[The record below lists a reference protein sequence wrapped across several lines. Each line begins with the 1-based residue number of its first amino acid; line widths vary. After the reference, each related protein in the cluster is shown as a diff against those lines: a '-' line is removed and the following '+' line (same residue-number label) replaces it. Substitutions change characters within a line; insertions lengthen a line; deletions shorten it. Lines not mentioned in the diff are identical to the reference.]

1 LHERAGVS
9 GNGKRIP
16 TKASFG
22 GIAVLKPLSRREA
35 EAERAAQVHDA
46 ARQEWLGAAP
56 AAAGPAPAADVP
68 ATTGAGYAEL
78 HCLSHFSFGR
88 GASSARELFERAKR
102 NGYAALAV
110 TDECTLA
117 GIVRALEASRETG
130 LKLVTGTELL
140 LDDGLKLVLLAQTQA
155 GYTAICK
162 LITHAR
168 RRADKGRYL
177 VTRADLE
184 DGLPGTLALWL
195 PGATPDRAQGEW
207 LRARF
212 GGRLWLAVGLHRGA
226 DDAAR
231 LRALAELGA
240 GLGLPLVAAGDV
252 HMHARNRRVVQDTL
266 AAIRNHCT
274 VADAGAHLFANG
286 ERHLRTRQALSAIYP
301 RALLEESLRIAGL
314 CTFDL
319 GQLQYEYPRELVP
332 EGHTPT
338 SWLRRLT
345 EDGLRWR
352 WPGGEGAKVRAQVEH
367 ELRLVAELKYE
378 SFFLTVQDIVRFAR
392 SQGILCQG
400 RGSAA
405 NSAVCFALGIT
416 EVDPARMNMLFE
428 RFISKERNEPPD
440 IDVDF
445 EHERREEVIQ
455 YLYRKY
461 GRERTALAA
470 TVICYR
476 AKSAVRDVA
485 KALGLPADQVEQLSR
500 VFAWW
505 DGVELL
511 DERLR
516 ERGFDPG
523 SPVLRRV
530 LAVTRELLDAPRHLS
545 QHTGGFVISE
555 APLHHL
561 VPVENAAMPD
571 RTIIQWDKDD
581 LETLGLLKV
590 DCLALGMLTCISKC
604 LALLR
609 AHRGLELAPA
619 TIPPDDAATYAM
631 IQRADT
637 IGVFQV
643 ESRAQMSMLP
653 RMKPASYYDL
663 VIEVALVRPG
673 PIQGKM
679 VHPFLRRRQGLE
691 PVHYPSEELRAV
703 FERTLG
709 VPLFQEQ
716 VMQLAVV
723 AAGFT
728 PGEADQL
735 RRSMAAWKRRGGLEY
750 FRERVMTGMAA
761 RGYATDFAEQVFEQ
775 IKGFGSY
782 GFPESHAA
790 SFALIVYVSC
800 WLKCHHPDAFACA
813 MLNSQPLGFYS
824 PDQLVQDAR
833 RHGIAVRPV
842 DVRHSDWDCSLE
854 EEAAGARTKA
864 IRLGLRQVAGL
875 REAVGRRLLEAR
887 TRHAFG
893 DVADLC
899 ARAALDQRDQALL
912 ADAGALRGLAGHR
925 HRARWAIEGIEKQLP
940 LFGAVPESTVQLPVP
955 GVLED
960 MQADYASLGLTLGR
974 HPLSL
979 LRRQLAARRC
989 RRSRELPPL
998 AHGTPVRLAG
1008 LVTLRQRPETASGVT
1023 FVTLEDEDGM
1033 VNVVVWRD
1041 VGERQR
1047 RVLLESR
1054 LLQVEGRLE
1063 SAEGVQH
1070 LVAARL
1076 LDLSPLLG
1084 QLGGTRSRD
1093 FR

>member
-1 LHERAGVS
+1 MKHPRRLATKIAYD
-9 GNGKRIP
+9 NG
-16 TKASFG
+16 AM
-22 GIAVLKPLSRREA
+22 VKPLTRREA
-35 EAERAAQVHDA
+35 EAERAGRVYDA
-46 ARQEWLGAAP
+46 AMGIAP
-56 AAAGPAPAADVP
+56 AATPSVQARPMRIE
-68 ATTGAGYAEL
+68 YAEL

-88 GASSARELFERAKR
+88 GASSARELFERARR
-102 NGYAALAV
+102 NGYSALAI

-130 LKLVTGTELL
+130 VKLVTGTEIT

-155 GYTAICK
+155 GYAQICR
-162 LITHAR
+162 LITHGR
-168 RRADKGRYL
+168 RRAGKGEYSL
-177 VTRADLE
+177 SRADLE
-184 DGLPGTLALWL
+184 GGLPGTLALWL

-207 LRARF
+207 LRTLF
-212 GGRLWLAVGLHRGA
+212 DDRLWLAVELHRGA
-226 DDAAR
+226 DDGAR
-231 LRALAELGA
+231 LRALQALG
-240 GLGLPLVAAGDV
+240 GQLGIRLVAAGDA

-266 AAIRNHCT
+266 TAIRHHAT
-274 VADAGAHLFANG
+274 VHEAGAHLFPNG
-286 ERHLRTRQALSAIYP
+286 ERHLRTRQALAAIYP
-301 RALLEESLRIAGL
+301 RELLAEAARIAES
-314 CTFDL
+314 CVFDL
-319 GQLQYEYPRELVP
+319 GELKYEYPRELVP
-332 EGHTPT
+332 EEHTPT
-338 SWLRRLT
+338 SWLRQLT

-352 WPGGEGAKVRAQVEH
+352 WPQGEGDKVRAQVEH
-367 ELRLVAELKYE
+367 ELGLVAELGYE
-378 SFFLTVQDIVRFAR
+378 PFFLTVQDVVRFAR

-416 EVDPARMNMLFE
+416 EVDPGRMSMLFE
-428 RFISKERNEPPD
+428 RFISRERNEPPD

-455 YLYRKY
+455 YIFGKY
-461 GRERTALAA
+461 GRERAALAA

-485 KALGLPADQVEQLSR
+485 KALGLPADQVEQLAR

-505 DGVELL
+505 DGAEPL

-516 ERGFDPG
+516 ERGFDPA
-523 SPVLRRV
+523 SAVLRRV

-545 QHTGGFVISE
+545 QHVGGFVISE

-561 VPVENAAMPD
+561 VPVENAAMAE

-590 DCLALGMLTCISKC
+590 DCLALGMLTCVSKC
-604 LALLR
+604 LALLQKE
-609 AHRGLELAPA
+609 RGLRLTPA
-619 TIPPDDAATYAM
+619 TIPPDDPPTYAM

-637 IGVFQV
+637 VGVFQI

-653 RMKPASYYDL
+653 RMKPANYYDL

-673 PIQGKM
+673 PIQGDM

-691 PVHYPSEELRAV
+691 PVHYPSEELKKV

-716 VMQLAVV
+716 VMQMAIV

-750 FRERVMTGMAA
+750 FRERVLSGMAG
-761 RGYATDFAEQVFEQ
+761 RGYPPDFAVQVFEQ

-782 GFPESHAA
+782 GFPESHSA

-800 WLKCHHPDAFACA
+800 WLKCHHPEAFCCA

-842 DVRHSDWDCSLE
+842 DVRFSDWDCTLE
-854 EEAAGARTKA
+854 DVREGERGA
-864 IRLGLRQVAGL
+864 IRLGLRGIAGFREDSARRVVAAREAQGPFHDVAGL
-875 REAVGRRLLEAR
+875 CERALLDE
-887 TRHAFG
+887 
-893 DVADLC
+893 
-899 ARAALDQRDQALL
+899 RDRALL
-912 ADAGALRGLAGHR
+912 AEAGALKGLAGHR
-925 HRARWAIEGIEKQLP
+925 HRARWAVGGIERQLP
-940 LFGAVPESTVQLPVP
+940 LFGTVPEQRVQLPVP
-955 GVLED
+955 DPWQELR
-960 MQADYASLGLTLGR
+960 ADYGSLGLSLGR
-974 HPLSL
+974 HPLSM
-979 LRRQLAARRC
+979 LRKQLAARRC

-1023 FVTLEDEDGM
+1023 FVTLEDEDGLF
-1033 VNVVVWRD
+1033 NVVVWRH
-1041 VGERQR
+1041 VAERQR
-1047 RVLLESR
+1047 RILLEAR

-1070 LVAARL
+1070 LIAERL
-1076 LDLSPLLG
+1076 HDLSPLLG
-1084 QLGGTRSRD
+1084 GMEGPRSRD